1 MLSSVEAHYKDPSN
15 PYPGD
20 DNAVIYELT
29 PYVESA
35 GIHDPLTKVIILCI
49 SVSKAIMICY
59 QIYVTLKPVKGLTY
73 IIFIFILTQLTKLVY
88 NKSIGKQ

>member
-1 MLSSVEAHYKDPSN
+1 MKYYRSLLSAVEAHYKDPSH

-35 GIHDPLTKVIILCI
+35 GIHDPLTKVFASPHYTI
-49 SVSKAIMICY
+49 
-59 QIYVTLKPVKGLTY
+59 
-73 IIFIFILTQLTKLVY
+73 
-88 NKSIGKQ
+88 

>member
-1 MLSSVEAHYKDPSN
+1 MLLVKDISYRSLLSSVEAHYKDPSI

-35 GIHDPLTKVIILCI
+35 GIHDPLTKVYLL
-49 SVSKAIMICY
+49 
-59 QIYVTLKPVKGLTY
+59 YV
-73 IIFIFILTQLTKLVY
+73 
-88 NKSIGKQ
+88 

>member
-1 MLSSVEAHYKDPSN
+1 MEYMVAKYCRSLLSAVEAHYKDPSH

-35 GIHDPLTKVIILCI
+35 GIHDPLTKVLNIAGGRPNYFNLENCAGLLR
-49 SVSKAIMICY
+49 KA
-59 QIYVTLKPVKGLTY
+59 VK
-73 IIFIFILTQLTKLVY
+73 
-88 NKSIGKQ
+88 

>member
-1 MLSSVEAHYKDPSN
+1 MSSVESHYKDPSC

-35 GIHDPLTKVIILCI
+35 GIHDPLTKVFISYDCGFSDHVCI
-49 SVSKAIMICY
+49 VDLRYTKAIEGINVHC
-59 QIYVTLKPVKGLTY
+59 VHLHTNTAD
-73 IIFIFILTQLTKLVY
+73 
-88 NKSIGKQ
+88 

>member
-1 MLSSVEAHYKDPSN
+1 MEAHYKDPSH

-35 GIHDPLTKVIILCI
+35 GIHDPLTKVF
-49 SVSKAIMICY
+49 
-59 QIYVTLKPVKGLTY
+59 TGVKFY
-73 IIFIFILTQLTKLVY
+73 P
-88 NKSIGKQ
+88 